1 MSIDSTPAES
11 NPQRISL
18 WMFVGLAAV
27 LSSFLMS
34 AVIAYQNIQIL
45 RRNVGGITRSHEVLM
60 SLNQALSIAKDAET
74 GQRGFVITGDE
85 RYLAPFNEAVGQIE
99 GKLNELAAMAS
110 SDTDYQRIVSTLR
123 SAMESKI
130 EELRETIALRRQDG
144 GFEAARAVVLTDRGK
159 ASMDTIRDSINAMQ
173 QIEREARRQRIREM
187 ESAYGQ
193 AMLSGVVSALVGA
206 VLTCV
211 VAYQLHQSM
220 SYRIRQERLLSG
232 QLKLNQMMSGDQQMK
247 QLGENLLRFLTD
259 FLHAHVGAFFAAEGS
274 GYRRVATFGV
284 PADGKVPDF
293 FVAGDGLLGQ
303 AVKDQRRIQ
312 LSDVPDGYLTMGSA
326 FGSSKPR
333 HLIIL
338 PILIDGRA
346 IGVVEL
352 GFIDEIDPSTN
363 ELFDRASESIA
374 RAIRSINYR
383 THLQEL
389 LEETQRQAEELQ
401 AQGEELRVSNE
412 ELEEQGRA
420 LRDSQARLENQ
431 QAELEQTN
439 SQLEEQTQ
447 LLERERDEVSRGKA
461 SLEFQAKQL
470 EAASHY
476 KSEFLANMSHE
487 LRTPLNSSLIL
498 AKLLADNPA
507 GNLTDEQVRYAETIS
522 TAGNDL
528 LTLINDSRGYD
539 RCSRCH
545 RSGSDLPSVRKSDR
559 SGLQSSIFHRRSIR
573 RARPSVPVRRS
584 ERDH

>member
-274 GYRRVATFGV
+274 GYRSSDPVRF
-284 PADGKVPDF
+284 
-293 FVAGDGLLGQ
+293 
-303 AVKDQRRIQ
+303 RRI
-312 LSDVPDGYLTMGSA
+312 G
-326 FGSSKPR
+326 
-333 HLIIL
+333 
-338 PILIDGRA
+338 GRVGHA
-346 IGVVEL
+346 
-352 GFIDEIDPSTN
+352 
-363 ELFDRASESIA
+363 
-374 RAIRSINYR
+374 
-383 THLQEL
+383 
-389 LEETQRQAEELQ
+389 
-401 AQGEELRVSNE
+401 
-412 ELEEQGRA
+412 
-420 LRDSQARLENQ
+420 
-431 QAELEQTN
+431 
-439 SQLEEQTQ
+439 
-447 LLERERDEVSRGKA
+447 
-461 SLEFQAKQL
+461 
-470 EAASHY
+470 
-476 KSEFLANMSHE
+476 
-487 LRTPLNSSLIL
+487 TPLNGTS
-498 AKLLADNPA
+498 
-507 GNLTDEQVRYAETIS
+507 RYGGRPIPGSEPFAV
-522 TAGNDL
+522 L
-528 LTLINDSRGYD
+528 FTLRPTGHRGEI
-539 RCSRCH
+539 
-545 RSGSDLPSVRKSDR
+545 KF
-559 SGLQSSIFHRRSIR
+559 SIPRR
-573 RARPSVPVRRS
+573 
-584 ERDH
+584 